1 MKKCPFCG
9 EFLSD
14 DSIQCKTCQK
24 YLDDKLRVEERCE
37 CGNLI
42 AKITEDTV
50 EVKCRRCKRVHTI
63 QVDLL
68 KDHYFA
74 LFDKQK
80 NQEPHET

>member
-14 DSIQCKTCQK
+14 DAIQCKTCYK

-50 EVKCRRCKRVHTI
+50 EVKCRRCKRVHII
-63 QVDLL
+63 QMDFL
-68 KDHYFA
+68 KEHFFS

-80 NQEPHET
+80 NLKPRDI